1 MRAERDAFAERL
13 RHVETAT
20 LQQDT
25 SAVEELQVLVQ
36 FKWNSGRPQRKSCN
50 ERAQSVLHSPG
61 MRKTWRRRGFAC
73 LL

>member
-36 FKWNSGRPQRKSCN
+36 LKWNSGRPQRKSCT
-50 ERAQSVLHSPG
+50 ECA
-61 MRKTWRRRGFAC
+61 RRFRLWSQQPA
-73 LL
+73 